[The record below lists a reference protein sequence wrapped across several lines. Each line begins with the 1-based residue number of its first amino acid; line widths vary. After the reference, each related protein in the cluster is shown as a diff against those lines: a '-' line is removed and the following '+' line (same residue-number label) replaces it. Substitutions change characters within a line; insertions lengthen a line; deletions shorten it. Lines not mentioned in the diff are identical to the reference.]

1 MNALKL
7 RVRAGL
13 LMIAVAFATMT
24 TAQGA
29 GAAPFAAYVMDGRTG
44 QMLYAQNA
52 DTPLHPASLTKMMTL
67 YLAFAAIEQGRVR
80 LDSRFTVSQYA
91 ASMPPSKLGLRP
103 GQQIELRYLIRAA
116 AVKSA
121 NDAAT
126 VIGEGLA
133 GSEAK
138 FGQQMTATARAL
150 GMRNTQFRNANG
162 LSAEGHYSSAR
173 DLTILGRHLFYDFPQ
188 YYSIFSRRSA
198 DAGVGMVSSTNT
210 RFLDNYQGADGIKT
224 GYTRAAGFNLT
235 ASAQRGQQRVM
246 ATVMGGTSTA
256 QRNQVMAQLLD
267 AGFSRSPARVAVVKP
282 ATILVPQQRVRR
294 AVVAP
299 APVVA
304 AAQPP
309 IATRPAANV
318 ASIAS
323 SVAPARRARTVA
335 AAAPVDAGPTPGAID
350 LSAALREAMATRPE
364 PSPDRPA
371 SAPTRR
377 PAAESNDTGSA
388 VAALRPQAKPEG
400 SSPDSADLESEAA
413 APSRAADT
421 PAPDRP
427 ARRSSNLAS
436 DKTMKL
442 ASVDTS
448 GRPAPGKSARDS
460 GSNDWGISLGRYRS
474 KAEAEQILLK
484 AALREADALGDG
496 LRKVGESKRG
506 YEARFV
512 NLSRTQ
518 AELACGK
525 LKARSQNCTV
535 SAP

>member
-1 MNALKL
+1 
-7 RVRAGL
+7 
-13 LMIAVAFATMT
+13 MIAVALTAAT
-24 TAQGA
+24 TAQQA

-44 QMLYAQNA
+44 KTLHSQNG

-80 LDSRFTVSQYA
+80 LDSRFTVSQHA

-133 GSEAK
+133 GSEPA
-138 FGQQMTATARAL
+138 FAQQMTATARAL

-162 LSAEGHYSSAR
+162 LSADGHYSSAH

-198 DAGVGMVSSTNT
+198 DAGVGTVNSTNA

-256 QRNQVMAQLLD
+256 QRNQIMAQLLD

-282 ATILVPQQRVRR
+282 ATVVVQPQRVRR
-294 AVVAP
+294 ATVPQAQ
-299 APVVA
+299 AVA
-304 AAQPP
+304 AVPR
-309 IATRPAANV
+309 TVTVRPAANV
-318 ASIAS
+318 ASIAT
-323 SVAPARRARTVA
+323 SVAPVRRTQSVA
-335 AAAPVDAGPTPGAID
+335 AAAPSPGGID
-350 LSAALREAMATRPE
+350 LSEALREAMATRPE
-364 PSPDRPA
+364 PSPERPVPA
-371 SAPTRR
+371 RTRAPA
-377 PAAESNDTGSA
+377 PVAEGDDSGSA
-388 VAALRPQAKPEG
+388 VASLRPPTKPEG
-400 SSPDSADLESEAA
+400 SSPDSDLSPDSAAA
-413 APSRAADT
+413 AP
-421 PAPDRP
+421 PAKSSAEPALAPARP
-427 ARRSSNLAS
+427 ARRDSAAS
-436 DKTMKL
+436 LDGGTVKL
-442 ASVDTS
+442 ASLES
-448 GRPAPGKSARDS
+448 GDRPAAGKAAST
-460 GSNDWGISLGRYRS
+460 NWGITLGRYRS
-474 KAEAEQILLK
+474 KAEAEQMLLK
-484 AALREADALGDG
+484 TALREADALGEG

-512 NLSRTQ
+512 NLSRAQ
-518 AELACGK
+518 AQLACDK
-525 LKARSQNCTV
+525 LQARSQKCTV
-535 SAP
+535 NAP